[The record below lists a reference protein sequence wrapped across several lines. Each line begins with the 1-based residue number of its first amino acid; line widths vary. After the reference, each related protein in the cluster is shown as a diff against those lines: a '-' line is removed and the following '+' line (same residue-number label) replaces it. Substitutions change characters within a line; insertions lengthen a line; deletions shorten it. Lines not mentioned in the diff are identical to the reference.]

1 MSVRKRGKQFE
12 VRWTEGGRK
21 LSRSFLRAEDARAF
35 DVDIK
40 RRKQLGALA
49 PGIIQSRQTLA
60 EFVEEEWWPRY
71 AIPNL
76 APDTRRRYLE
86 VWGVHLLP
94 RLGDYELRAITPM
107 VVEDLREQMTRAKVG
122 APTQRK
128 AMMLL
133 QGILKRAV
141 VRGLIPVNPAQLVDK
156 PKQRPTQLPQPL
168 SPVTVERIRANMLQP
183 RTRIVPAAGAGKRP
197 RRGYETSVGIP
208 QDRQRNA
215 LIVSMLA
222 YAGLRPIEDRGC
234 TWGDLHDR
242 TLHVFATKTGRARD
256 VDLIAPLAQDLA
268 EWRMACGR
276 PGDDELIIPRPSGG
290 QWTREDWAN
299 WRRRVWRPAAIEAGV
314 TGDLRPYRLR
324 GSFVSLLL
332 WEGRS
337 LTYVAEQA
345 GHSVATLARH
355 YAGTMRELESKPRVP
370 AVEAIRQARE
380 EVCGTHSGRSPQ
392 ILDDRN

>member
-1 MSVRKRGKQFE
+1 MSVRKRGRQFE

-86 VWGVHLLP
+86 VWSVHLLP
-94 RLGDYELRAITPM
+94 RLGDYELREITPM
-107 VVEDLREQMTRAKVG
+107 AVEDFREQMTRAKAG

-128 AMMLL
+128 ALMLL
-133 QGILKRAV
+133 QGILRRAV

-156 PKQRPTQLPQPL
+156 PKQRPTRLPQPL

-183 RTRIVPAAGAGKRP
+183 RTRIVPAARGGKRP
-197 RRGYETSVGIP
+197 RREYEASVGSP
-208 QDRQRNA
+208 RDRQRDA

-234 TWGDLHDR
+234 AWGDLHER
-242 TLHVFATKTGRARD
+242 TLHVFATKTGRACD

-268 EWRMACGR
+268 EWRIACGR
-276 PGDDELIIPRPSGG
+276 RPESELIIPRPSGG
-290 QWTREDWAN
+290 PWTREDWAN
-299 WRRRVWRPAAIEAGV
+299 WRRRVWRPAAVEAGV

-355 YAGTMRELESKPRVP
+355 YAGTMRELETKPRVP
-370 AVEAIRQARE
+370 AAEAIRQARE
-380 EVCGTHSGRSPQ
+380 EVCGTHSGRTPQ
-392 ILDDRN
+392 IAR

>member
-1 MSVRKRGKQFE
+1 MSVRRRGKQFE
-12 VRWTEGGRK
+12 VRWSEGGRK

-35 DVDIK
+35 DVEIK
-40 RRKQLGALA
+40 RRKQLGSLA

-60 EFVEEEWWPRY
+60 EFMEGEWWPRY

-94 RLGDYELRAITPM
+94 RLGDYELREITPM
-107 VVEDLREQMTRAKVG
+107 VIEDFREQMTRAKVG

-128 AMMLL
+128 TLMLL
-133 QGILKRAV
+133 QGILRRAV
-141 VRGLIPVNPAQLVDK
+141 VRGLVPLNAAQLVDK
-156 PKQRPTQLPQPL
+156 PRQRPTQLPRPL
-168 SPVTVERIRANMLQP
+168 SPVTVERIRANMLRPQ
-183 RTRIVPAAGAGKRP
+183 TRIVPAARDGKRP
-197 RRGYETSVGIP
+197 RRAYETSVGTP
-208 QDRQRNA
+208 RDRQRNA
-215 LIVSMLA
+215 VIVSMLA
-222 YAGLRPIEDRGC
+222 YAGLRPSEDRGC
-234 TWGDLHDR
+234 TWGDLNDR

-256 VDLIAPLAQDLA
+256 IDLVAPLAQDLA
-268 EWRMACGR
+268 QWRLVSGR
-276 PGDDELIIPRPSGG
+276 PKDGELIIPRPSGG

-355 YAGTMRELESKPRVP
+355 YAGTMRELETEPRIP
-370 AVEAIRQARE
+370 AAEAIRQARDQIS
-380 EVCGTHSGRSPQ
+380 GTH
-392 ILDDRN
+392 

>member
-1 MSVRKRGKQFE
+1 MSVRKRGTQFE
-12 VRWTEGGRK
+12 VRWSEGGRK

-35 DVDIK
+35 DIDIK

-49 PGIIQSRQTLA
+49 PGVIQSRQTLA
-60 EFVEEEWWPRY
+60 EFMEQEWWPRY

-94 RLGDYELRAITPM
+94 RLGDYELRGLTPM
-107 VVEDLREQMTRAKVG
+107 VVEDFREQMTRAKVG

-128 AMMLL
+128 ALMLL
-133 QGILKRAV
+133 QGILRRAV
-141 VRGLIPVNPAQLVDK
+141 VRGLVPINSAQLVDK

-168 SPVTVERIRANMLQP
+168 SPLTIERIRAHMLQHQ
-183 RTRIVPAAGAGKRP
+183 TRIVPAAGYGKRP
-197 RRGYETSVGIP
+197 RREYETPVGSP
-208 QDRQRNA
+208 EDRQRNA

-222 YAGLRPIEDRGC
+222 YAGLRPSEDHGC
-234 TWGDLHDR
+234 TWGDLNSR

-256 VDLIAPLAQDLA
+256 IDLVAPLAQDLA
-268 EWRMACGR
+268 QWRSACGR
-276 PGDDELIIPRPSGG
+276 PKESDLIIPRPSGG

-299 WRRRVWRPAAIEAGV
+299 WRRRVWRPAAMEAGV

-355 YAGTMRELESKPRVP
+355 YAGTMRELETEARIP
-370 AVEAIRQARE
+370 AAEAIRKARE
-380 EVCGTHSGRSPQ
+380 QISGTH
-392 ILDDRN
+392 